1 MLPGRIAVE
10 IEAQR
15 APLRTRAGRGLAS
28 ALGGRWD
35 PHRCARRAQRRHP
48 SRRRSLVTR
57 GLIVAGVIAAGV
69 VGPAPV

>member
-15 APLRTRAGRGLAS
+15 ALLR
-28 ALGGRWD
+28 
-35 PHRCARRAQRRHP
+35 
-48 SRRRSLVTR
+48 VTR
-57 GLIVAGVIAAGV
+57 GLIVAAVIAAGV